1 MKTTL
6 DLPDNLLIEAK
17 ATAARRRVTLRELF
31 TRALE
36 RELNPA
42 SAPGPKDGFEI
53 DENGWPVAKRK
64 AKQVVTN
71 RMVRQLMDKE
81 GI

>member
-6 DLPDNLLIEAK
+6 ELPDELLIEAK

-36 RELNPA
+36 RELKP
-42 SAPGPKDGFEI
+42 APGPSQDFVI

-64 AKQVVTN
+64 TQKVVTN
-71 RMVRQLMDKE
+71 RMVRQLMEKE